1 MSLTPTNDALIVA
14 LDFEGASI
22 KQIAHQGCI
31 ALSALLT
38 PGAVL
43 SLIWFHSGTT
53 LHSRVTLLASF
64 NPFHLLRLFSTPLQI
79 HRCSGLH

>member
-1 MSLTPTNDALIVA
+1 MDTSFAGSAMRTTGMCHCKIISRGLSGLSVFPEGVWMSLTPTNDALIVA

-43 SLIWFHSGTT
+43 SLIWSDH
-53 LHSRVTLLASF
+53 
-64 NPFHLLRLFSTPLQI
+64 
-79 HRCSGLH
+79 